1 MKINKID
8 RRIASYI
15 VFGVTAVIVILT
27 FFGATREF
35 LYGIFGYVVYAYIPA
50 ALAVG
55 FLLYSGKKLSVPK
68 KKAALYTAL
77 FFSAILT
84 IHIACSKELVGEANY
99 LTATY
104 AGHTAGGA
112 LIGLPA
118 ALLHLI
124 FPNYAFM
131 LVVALLLT
139 AALLF
144 AAIYPFVVNLG
155 RNGEKKPAKAP
166 FARQKEGIDARPH
179 SEPPF
184 ETGRRDNAEEGYF
197 SKPAAPDSDVVDVT
211 GMSDEEFIGNYAPST
226 RSRSQAESILFE
238 KESEEEKQSRFGK
251 AFDIRPYTKQG
262 MTDMLPSE
270 ETLFATPVK
279 EEPAAREVPPAPQA
293 PEAPKSALDMLYTPV
308 SREEDLTSYRP
319 KEAPARPLNPVM
331 PAKRLDQYGFEI
343 PDEPAPKAES
353 ASPKEAPAY
362 SESRDFTRRESVK
375 AGTEYGYDARTEA
388 PSVPGTEERISEEN
402 RFKAPEQ
409 QKTVAQTPIY
419 ATQAP
424 QSAPKNRLPDG
435 VSGKDWL
442 MTPVSP
448 DEFRNSGI
456 FSSVLNEKQSVTA
469 AIDEKYGEPAEAKVY
484 TVPEPTPQA
493 REVTEVRPVPVR
505 EKKPEFHS
513 ETMRRQDKPEFPP
526 VKGTQQSLF
535 GQKVAPKAEPK
546 SEPAPEPKPEPEP
559 PKKYIPK
566 PYKAPPFD
574 LLKDYGNSSGGTF
587 PPDYQELK
595 EKIETTMH
603 EFSVPAE
610 VVTAKRGPSFTTY
623 YLKLGDG
630 YKINKV
636 TTLKDNLKMR
646 LKVKNLRI
654 LAPIEGEDAFGIE
667 IPNAKRDIV
676 GLRFLLCSEEF
687 NSESKGIRVAMG
699 ETFDGKPYIANL
711 AKMPHLLV
719 AGATGTGKSVFLN
732 SVIISILYKYSPE
745 DVRLIMIDPKR
756 VEMSIYKGLPNLLVK
771 DPVKEAKHAVNALKW
786 LTEEMDRRYS
796 VFESVGC
803 RDIDEYNE
811 YFRDKETE
819 PKMPKIVLIIDEMAD
834 LMMTS
839 KNSVEECVVRIA
851 QLARACGIHMI
862 IATQRP
868 SVKVITG
875 LIKANILH
883 RVAFT
888 VKSNTDSRV
897 IMDDGGA
904 EDLLGN
910 GDMLYS
916 FPANL
921 LRLQGALVETPEI
934 QEIVKYIKDNNEA
947 YYDESIINSIT
958 YEPPA
963 PAEES
968 TVSPQELRDADFE
981 HLLRVVLKRFIMD
994 GRASVSSVQT
1004 VHGVGYLKAK
1014 KLVDAMEE
1022 RGFLG
1027 PQDGAKPR
1035 DILITLDEFRDIF
1048 GDDMEAE
1055 GSPTIRD
1062 LTRDAGGEDE

>member
-166 FARQKEGIDARPH
+166 FVRQKEGIDARPH
-179 SEPPF
+179 SESPF

-279 EEPAAREVPPAPQA
+279 EEPAAREAPPAPQA

-375 AGTEYGYDARTEA
+375 AGTEYGYDARTAA
-388 PSVPGTEERISEEN
+388 PSVPGTEERIS
-402 RFKAPEQ
+402 
-409 QKTVAQTPIY
+409 
-419 ATQAP
+419 
-424 QSAPKNRLPDG
+424 
-435 VSGKDWL
+435 
-442 MTPVSP
+442 
-448 DEFRNSGI
+448 
-456 FSSVLNEKQSVTA
+456 
-469 AIDEKYGEPAEAKVY
+469 
-484 TVPEPTPQA
+484 
-493 REVTEVRPVPVR
+493 
-505 EKKPEFHS
+505 
-513 ETMRRQDKPEFPP
+513 
-526 VKGTQQSLF
+526 
-535 GQKVAPKAEPK
+535 
-546 SEPAPEPKPEPEP
+546 
-559 PKKYIPK
+559 
-566 PYKAPPFD
+566 
-574 LLKDYGNSSGGTF
+574 
-587 PPDYQELK
+587 
-595 EKIETTMH
+595 
-603 EFSVPAE
+603 
-610 VVTAKRGPSFTTY
+610 
-623 YLKLGDG
+623 
-630 YKINKV
+630 
-636 TTLKDNLKMR
+636 
-646 LKVKNLRI
+646 
-654 LAPIEGEDAFGIE
+654 
-667 IPNAKRDIV
+667 
-676 GLRFLLCSEEF
+676 
-687 NSESKGIRVAMG
+687 
-699 ETFDGKPYIANL
+699 
-711 AKMPHLLV
+711 
-719 AGATGTGKSVFLN
+719 
-732 SVIISILYKYSPE
+732 
-745 DVRLIMIDPKR
+745 
-756 VEMSIYKGLPNLLVK
+756 
-771 DPVKEAKHAVNALKW
+771 
-786 LTEEMDRRYS
+786 
-796 VFESVGC
+796 
-803 RDIDEYNE
+803 
-811 YFRDKETE
+811 
-819 PKMPKIVLIIDEMAD
+819 
-834 LMMTS
+834 
-839 KNSVEECVVRIA
+839 
-851 QLARACGIHMI
+851 
-862 IATQRP
+862 
-868 SVKVITG
+868 
-875 LIKANILH
+875 
-883 RVAFT
+883 
-888 VKSNTDSRV
+888 
-897 IMDDGGA
+897 
-904 EDLLGN
+904 
-910 GDMLYS
+910 
-916 FPANL
+916 
-921 LRLQGALVETPEI
+921 
-934 QEIVKYIKDNNEA
+934 
-947 YYDESIINSIT
+947 
-958 YEPPA
+958 
-963 PAEES
+963 
-968 TVSPQELRDADFE
+968 
-981 HLLRVVLKRFIMD
+981 
-994 GRASVSSVQT
+994 
-1004 VHGVGYLKAK
+1004 
-1014 KLVDAMEE
+1014 
-1022 RGFLG
+1022 
-1027 PQDGAKPR
+1027 
-1035 DILITLDEFRDIF
+1035 
-1048 GDDMEAE
+1048 
-1055 GSPTIRD
+1055 
-1062 LTRDAGGEDE
+1062 